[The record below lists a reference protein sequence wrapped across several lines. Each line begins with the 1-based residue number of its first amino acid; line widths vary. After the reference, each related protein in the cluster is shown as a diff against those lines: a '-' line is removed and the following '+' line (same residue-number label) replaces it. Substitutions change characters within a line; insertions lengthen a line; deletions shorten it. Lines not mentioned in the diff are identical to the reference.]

1 MPMRKLII
9 SLLVLVAIAASG
21 VGFWLYFSLDGFVRR
36 AIVSQVAAATGVDV
50 QLASV
55 HLSFKEQA
63 GELNKFRL
71 GNPSGYSTREPLFA
85 FDRANVALD
94 VATVRQPIV
103 RIRKVE
109 LEGVSIYYSGG
120 PSGNNLQT
128 LAAQIADRGKRE
140 KPAADEAP
148 RRLIIDSLVIDD
160 VRVRLDL
167 PGVGHTPELRL
178 GTLRFSDIGGKDGDT
193 IGQIVRRIS
202 PAITDRVTSAV
213 ARELPRLAVELGLSP
228 EKLAEM
234 LGVPVPGPLR
244 EAADMLRGIFGR

>member
-1 MPMRKLII
+1 MRNLIV
-9 SLLVLVAIAASG
+9 SLLVLVAIAAIG
-21 VGFWLYFSLDGFVRR
+21 AGCWLYFSLDGIVRR

-55 HLSFKEQA
+55 RLSAKEQA

-71 GNPSGYSTREPLFA
+71 GNPAGYSTREPLFT

-94 VATVRQPIV
+94 VATIREPVV

-109 LEGVSIYYSGG
+109 LEEVTIFYSGG
-120 PSGNNLQT
+120 TSGNNLQV
-128 LAAQIADRGKRE
+128 LAAQIAERGKRE
-140 KPAADEAP
+140 KSSADDAP
-148 RRLIIDSLVIDD
+148 RRLIIDSLVIAD

-178 GTLRFSDIGGKDGDT
+178 GTIRFSNLGGKDGDT
-193 IGQIVRRIS
+193 IGQIVQRIS
-202 PAITDRVTSAV
+202 PAIADRVTSAV
-213 ARELPRLAVELGLSP
+213 AKELPRLAIELGLAP
-228 EKLAEM
+228 EKLAEI
-234 LGVPVPGPLR
+234 LGVPVPSPLR